1 MVYSIEVNG
10 VESIVFGKAF
20 RVPSGQYP
28 PIIKDI
34 MGNTVSM
41 HEALIESSKNS
52 SRDSLINCTCCKIKR
67 NMELG
72 LDIVAKW
79 REYCVIKAAE
89 LGITGVGLTQLN
101 AFSDIGIALSF
112 GCLAEAAQLIPSMT
126 EDSIVTAEIKAK
138 FVNACISADHMD

>member
-1 MVYSIEVNG
+1 MVYSIEFNG

-41 HEALIESSKNS
+41 YEAMNESNNNIN
-52 SRDSLINCTCCKIKR
+52 RDSSINCTCCKIKR

-72 LDIVAKW
+72 LDIITKW
-79 REYCVIKAAE
+79 REYCVIKANE
-89 LGITGVGLTQLN
+89 LGITGTGLTQLN
-101 AFSDIGIALSF
+101 AFSNIGIALTF
-112 GCLAEAAQLIPSMT
+112 GCLAEAAELIPSMV

-138 FVNACISADHMD
+138 FVNACLSADHIV

>member
-1 MVYSIEVNG
+1 MVYSIEFNG

-41 HEALIESSKNS
+41 YEAMNESNTNIN
-52 SRDSLINCTCCKIKR
+52 RDSSITCTCCKIKR

-72 LDIVAKW
+72 LDIIAKW
-79 REYCVIKAAE
+79 REYCVTKAAE
-89 LGITGVGLTQLN
+89 LGITGVGLTHLN
-101 AFSDIGIALSF
+101 AFSNIGIALSF
-112 GCLAEAAQLIPSMT
+112 GCLVEAAQLIPSMT

-138 FVNACISADHMD
+138 FVNACISANHMD